1 MTTRIAFIGGGNMAR
16 SLIGGLIRQGRSR
29 ASIHVAEPN
38 AALRD
43 ALTQDFGVI
52 THRDNLAAAL
62 ACDIWVLAVK
72 PQVMPQVL
80 TQLAPAATDRAP
92 LVVSIAAG
100 VTHHSMAAALGERA
114 RVVRSMPNTPAM
126 IGAAPS
132 MPLIALA
139 VSR

>member
-62 ACDIWVLAVK
+62 ACEAVGA
-72 PQVMPQVL
+72 Q
-80 TQLAPAATDRAP
+80 AAQPERDAIERR
-92 LVVSIAAG
+92 
-100 VTHHSMAAALGERA
+100 LGDLPP
-114 RVVRSMPNTPAM
+114 PN
-126 IGAAPS
+126 PS
-132 MPLIALA
+132 T
-139 VSR
+139 